1 MKQGEEE
8 WDSRIRSYI
17 IDGTCRIRKSYSWQ
31 GNLNKS
37 AVWWSQEGWPVHPY
51 HSEDGPFKG
60 TGKFSNLNLLLWTF
74 MKYNMLISWLHAV
87 TLFFFHSIFATALAF
102 FLFQRPTEF
111 RIHSHWVKLH
121 LSFPLTEMFYLQ
133 IFSHLPPSHHWD
145 FRPNVSYQERPPLT
159 IFDKNTICF
168 PVFLPFLP
176 CWALWHT
183 AKQLFYPGS
192 LADECC
198 LITKFWPMK

>member
-1 MKQGEEE
+1 MRPHDLLKAQVLQWNNWEKLLMKQGEEE

-87 TLFFFHSIFATALAF
+87 TLFFFPFNFCHCPS
-102 FLFQRPTEF
+102 FLFIPKTH
-111 RIHSHWVKLH
+111 RIQN
-121 LSFPLTEMFYLQ
+121 SFPLSKVALV
-133 IFSHLPPSHHWD
+133 FSSDWNVLPPDLFTFAS
-145 FRPNVSYQERPPLT
+145 FSSLRLQ
-159 IFDKNTICF
+159 
-168 PVFLPFLP
+168 
-176 CWALWHT
+176 
-183 AKQLFYPGS
+183 AK
-192 LADECC
+192 C
-198 LITKFWPMK
+198 